1 LIEAADLAV
10 ARGTRQVL
18 EGVGFR
24 CEAGEFVAL
33 LGLNG
38 AGKSTLLETIAG
50 ILPGYRGACRIEG
63 RDVSQW
69 QRTALSR
76 AVSFLPQTAATPGGF
91 SVRQVVAM
99 GRYPHSGGWN
109 ESPQDREAIAR
120 ALVSCGCE
128 SLAERRFG
136 ALSGGERQ
144 RVLLAAALCQE
155 ARVLVLDEPSAHV
168 DLPVQ
173 AKLFALLREQAAGGT
188 LCIAALHEVNLAV
201 AFATRVL
208 LIHDRSVVFDG
219 PAEALLDAPQFTGV
233 FGTDLRIVRDA
244 DGTSSVAYRKRPAP

>member
-1 LIEAADLAV
+1 MIEVADLSV
-10 ARGTRQVL
+10 SRGTRQVL
-18 EGVGFR
+18 EGIRFR
-24 CEAGEFVAL
+24 CQAGEFVAL

-50 ILPGYRGACRIEG
+50 LLPGYGGACRVEG
-63 RDVSQW
+63 REVSEW
-69 QRTALSR
+69 QRVALSR

-99 GRYPHSGGWN
+99 GRYPHTGGWS
-109 ESPQDREAIAR
+109 ESPRDREAIAH
-120 ALVSCGCE
+120 ALESCGCE
-128 SLAERRFG
+128 CLAERRFG

-173 AKLFALLREQAAGGT
+173 ARLFALLREQAARGT

-208 LIHDRSVVFDG
+208 LIYGGTVVFDG
-219 PAEALLDAPQFTGV
+219 PAEALLDAPQFAEV
-233 FGTDLRIVRDA
+233 FGPDLRVVRDA
-244 DGTSSVAYRKRPAP
+244 AGSPSVAYRRPAAP